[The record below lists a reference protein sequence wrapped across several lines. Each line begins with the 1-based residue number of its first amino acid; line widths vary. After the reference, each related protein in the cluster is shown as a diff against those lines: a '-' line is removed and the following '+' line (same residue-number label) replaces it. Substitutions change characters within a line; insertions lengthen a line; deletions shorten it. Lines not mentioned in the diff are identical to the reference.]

1 MKERQRKKNKLRVRM
16 RADLVVESPTDLS
29 NIINSC
35 KIVSCKGMSIVSS
48 DSQIQKVTLVII
60 LVIGSGNQ
68 EARERF
74 LQKYPSK

>member
-1 MKERQRKKNKLRVRM
+1 M
-16 RADLVVESPTDLS
+16 VEGPTDQS
-29 NIINSC
+29 NLIKSC
-35 KIVSCKGMSIVSS
+35 KIVSCNGMSIVFN